1 MSDFSLTLVLQIKT
15 SKIIN
20 DMAKV
25 QQRSEKITA
34 FGGTFFVLDR
44 NNLPELR
51 RRYPNHRLM
60 MSESECGNGSMDWKA
75 GEHTFFLLSDFQYL
89 RGDKALTLRSMF
101 NLLIKSPILFTQN
114 LGFNGQYKQQTTI
127 WRSQMAE

>member
-1 MSDFSLTLVLQIKT
+1 
-15 SKIIN
+15 
-20 DMAKV
+20 MAKV

-60 MSESECGNGSMDWKA
+60 MSESECGN
-75 GEHTFFLLSDFQYL
+75 
-89 RGDKALTLRSMF
+89 F